1 MFANL
6 AKLAEIISEKDF
18 DIAYREIVVVLQQD
32 T

>member
-18 DIAYREIVVVLQQD
+18 DIAYREIAVVFQPE
-32 T
+32 